1 MRKIAIM
8 IALTI
13 MIAAMVPPAYSSEAF
28 QPPVVAL
35 ERVEVASIQPF
46 YMRPRIDF
54 KDCDNPGTVG
64 AYGYGSIMNLA
75 YIFNIQNPNDK
86 PVMLDEI
93 RFTTAF
99 DGFDVNA
106 PAAYED
112 QWIPAGK
119 TNQVRV
125 MATNEPFP
133 TMVSL
138 MLDGSAVQKLKE
150 MGTTQAEILK
160 KWWDNIGDF
169 SFPIDV
175 KNGVATFENEEGDNV
190 WSYFTAKFP

>member
-8 IALTI
+8 IVMTI
-13 MIAAMVPPAYSSEAF
+13 LSAATVLPAYSSEAL
-28 QPPVVAL
+28 QPPVVTL

-46 YMRPRIDF
+46 YMTPRIDF
-54 KDCDNPGTVG
+54 KDCENPGTVG
-64 AYGYGSIMNLA
+64 KYGYGSIMNLA
-75 YIFNIQNPNDK
+75 YIFNIQNPNK
-86 PVMLDEI
+86 EPVMLDEI

-106 PAAYED
+106 PSAYED
-112 QWIPAGK
+112 QWIPAGM

-138 MLDGSAVQKLKE
+138 MLDGSAVKKLKE
-150 MGTTQAEILK
+150 MGMSQAEILK
-160 KWWDNIGDF
+160 KWWNTVGDF
-169 SFPIDV
+169 SFPIEV
-175 KNGVATFENEEGDNV
+175 KNGVATFECEKGDSV
-190 WSYFTAKFP
+190 LSYFTATFP